1 MQEYEIRKGFQENLQ
16 PGKLKSLMQETFG
29 NVLEKDGRFVSS
41 FGALKELSAWP
52 SEKRIAVET
61 KTDPSVGDDVAQNT
75 IRAYN
80 TFLEKATGYTA
91 KERGKRAQKKAK
103 EGKP

>member
-1 MQEYEIRKGFQENLQ
+1 MQEYEIRKGFQENLH
-16 PGKLKSLMQETFG
+16 PEKLKTLMQEIFG
-29 NVLEKDGRFVSS
+29 NVLERDGKFVSS
-41 FGALKELSAWP
+41 FGALKEINAWP
-52 SEKRIAVET
+52 SKKNLAVEM
-61 KTDPSVGDDVAQNT
+61 KTDPSVRDDVAQNT
-75 IRAYN
+75 IKAYN

>member
-1 MQEYEIRKGFQENLQ
+1 MQEYEIRKGLQENLQ
-16 PGKLKSLMQETFG
+16 PEKLKTLMQEIFG
-29 NVLEKDGRFVSS
+29 NVLEKDGKFVSS
-41 FGALKELSAWP
+41 FGALKELNAWP
-52 SEKRIAVET
+52 SKKNLAVEA
-61 KTDPSVGDDVAQNT
+61 KTDPSVGDDVAKNT
-75 IRAYN
+75 IKAYN